1 MRPLLAIALVVA
13 GLLGAQPNTG
23 PVVEIKGV
31 IKQVNIGRGQGMPNL
46 DVQHAAGVTK
56 VQLGSMRYLI
66 AENFNPKAGQQ
77 VVVKGFKS
85 TDVVLAIE
93 VTLPAEKKTLKLRD
107 EQGRPLW
114 RGGPQRRGWGS
125 PGNER

>member
-1 MRPLLAIALVVA
+1 MRPLLAIALMIA
-13 GLLGAQPNTG
+13 GLPGAQPNTG

-46 DVQHAAGVTK
+46 DVQHAGGVTK

-93 VTLPAEKKTLKLRD
+93 VTLPAEKKALKLRD

-114 RGGPQRRGWGS
+114 RGGPRRGNGPRGGW
-125 PGNER
+125 

>member
-1 MRPLLAIALVVA
+1 MRLLLAIALMIA
-13 GLLGAQPNTG
+13 GLLGAQPNAG

-31 IKQVNIGRGQGMPNL
+31 IKQVNIGRGQGMPHL
-46 DVQHAAGVTK
+46 DVEQEGKVTK

-77 VVVKGFKS
+77 VIVKGYKS
-85 TDVVLAIE
+85 GDTVLAIE

-114 RGGPQRRGWGS
+114 RGGPRRFGRS
-125 PGNER
+125 HADAP